1 MLTSETDDSAEPV
14 LDKRRLQALGVLL
27 PISLHAL
34 SFLPGRHPLGRAGD
48 GMRFLRSRPYEP
60 GHDNPRDIDKFS
72 PADEYWVNE
81 WEKEA
86 QAVIRIYGDVSNSMN
101 FEPHAAVRNLTLLQ
115 LTYSLW
121 RASDRVRVVLFSSD
135 ETEEFVEPN
144 LKSQLECLARAL
156 SAKPARPGKDA
167 YDMLESVAMSA
178 RPVRD
183 DLAFIVSDFCPVAMS
198 DAGKSQQQWRDILR
212 RLSFDVVPVLISFEL
227 AREQRGTIKLWD
239 PERRQQRL
247 TLLTPSRID
256 RINDEERHRVEAL
269 ENLFRS
275 LGLDFMTLRHERD
288 VYPSLARLAR
298 MRRRRRM

>member
-1 MLTSETDDSAEPV
+1 
-14 LDKRRLQALGVLL
+14 
-27 PISLHAL
+27 
-34 SFLPGRHPLGRAGD
+34 
-48 GMRFLRSRPYEP
+48 MRFLRSRPYEP

-86 QAVIRIYGDVSNSMN
+86 QAVIRIYGDISDSMS
-101 FEPHAAVRNLTLLQ
+101 FEPHAAVRNLALLQ

-121 RASDRVRVVLFSSD
+121 RASDRVRVVLYSAD

-144 LKSQLECLARAL
+144 LKSQLESLATAL
-156 SAKPARPGKDA
+156 SSNPAQPGKDA
-167 YDMLESVAMSA
+167 FDVLESVALSA

-183 DLAFIVSDFCPVAMS
+183 DLAFVVSDFCPVAVS
-198 DAGKSQQQWRDILR
+198 HAGETQQEWRDILR
-212 RLSFDVVPVLISFEL
+212 RLTFDVVPVLISFEL
-227 AREQRGTIKLWD
+227 SREQRGAIKLWD
-239 PERRQQRL
+239 PERQQQRL

-256 RINDEERHRVEAL
+256 RINAQERNRVEGL
-269 ENLFRS
+269 EDLFRR

>member
-198 DAGKSQQQWRDILR
+198 DAGKSRQQWRDILR
-212 RLSFDVVPVLISFEL
+212 RLSFDVVPVLISFE
-227 AREQRGTIKLWD
+227 
-239 PERRQQRL
+239 
-247 TLLTPSRID
+247 
-256 RINDEERHRVEAL
+256 
-269 ENLFRS
+269 
-275 LGLDFMTLRHERD
+275 
-288 VYPSLARLAR
+288 
-298 MRRRRRM
+298 

>member
-1 MLTSETDDSAEPV
+1 
-14 LDKRRLQALGVLL
+14 
-27 PISLHAL
+27 
-34 SFLPGRHPLGRAGD
+34 
-48 GMRFLRSRPYEP
+48 
-60 GHDNPRDIDKFS
+60 
-72 PADEYWVNE
+72 
-81 WEKEA
+81 
-86 QAVIRIYGDVSNSMN
+86 MN

-121 RASDRVRVVLFSSD
+121 RASDRIRVVLFSSD
-135 ETEEFVEPN
+135 KTEEFVEPN

-198 DAGKSQQQWRDILR
+198 DAGKSRQQWRDILR

-239 PERRQQRL
+239 AERRQQRL
-247 TLLTPSRID
+247 TLLTPLRID